1 MCIRDKRIPPADG
14 ALIDEIG
21 VRLEAAGLDGGL
33 MSAYLDDLYFCL
45 LYTSH
50 SVDDGMNNSASRMP
64 NCADEIVAPVVGETN
79 LFMHSCCMI
88 RPATLMPTPVHSIA
102 SRRGRREMS
111 RIAICSRLPLRIA
124 AASRSSTPRNSDAS
138 ESATSA
144 AASSRVSLCSLMV
157 GDLPSIVR

>member
-1 MCIRDKRIPPADG
+1 MMPTSGTMTTSLNWIRWMNQTKIHVPA
-14 ALIDEIG
+14 I
-21 VRLEAAGLDGGL
+21 AARKAK
-33 MSAYLDDLYFCL
+33 MARP
-45 LYTSH
+45 H
-50 SVDDGMNNSASRMP
+50 SVDDGMNNSASRIP

-88 RPATLMPTPVHSIA
+88 RPATLMPTPVHKIA

-111 RIAICSRLPLRIA
+111 RISICSRLPLRIS
-124 AASRSSTPRNSDAS
+124 AASRSSTPSNSDAS

-157 GDLPSIVR
+157 GAPLR